1 MEEFC
6 GWGLGDD
13 LPLSSNEGN
22 DIPPVRL
29 LRALAKDAVRRR
41 VLLTP
46 EEMVP
51 ETLLVMVSLRVR
63 LGLDIIGEA
72 GG

>member
-1 MEEFC
+1 M
-6 GWGLGDD
+6 GDD
-13 LPLSSNEGN
+13 LPPSSRDGN
-22 DIPPVRL
+22 AIPPRL
-29 LRALAKDAVRRR
+29 LSALAKDAVRRR

-63 LGLDIIGEA
+63 PGLGVIGD
-72 GG
+72 GGG